1 MLTQL
6 TQVTYE
12 TDHISLLQDLVISSA
27 QNFCFL
33 CITVILK
40 NIKRNINSKKRNVY
54 IGNHYYYNFGLPKI
68 RVGRARTTENQVAF
82 A

>member
-1 MLTQL
+1 MLGVSNEKKKIIILSFRVGKSKNKNIDHGGKETCAFMLTQL

-40 NIKRNINSKKRNVY
+40 KY
-54 IGNHYYYNFGLPKI
+54 
-68 RVGRARTTENQVAF
+68 
-82 A
+82 

>member
-1 MLTQL
+1 MLTQF

-40 NIKRNINSKKRNVY
+40 KY
-54 IGNHYYYNFGLPKI
+54 
-68 RVGRARTTENQVAF
+68 
-82 A
+82 

>member
-33 CITVILK
+33 CIIVILK
-40 NIKRNINSKKRNVY
+40 
-54 IGNHYYYNFGLPKI
+54 KI
-68 RVGRARTTENQVAF
+68 LKEI
-82 A
+82 